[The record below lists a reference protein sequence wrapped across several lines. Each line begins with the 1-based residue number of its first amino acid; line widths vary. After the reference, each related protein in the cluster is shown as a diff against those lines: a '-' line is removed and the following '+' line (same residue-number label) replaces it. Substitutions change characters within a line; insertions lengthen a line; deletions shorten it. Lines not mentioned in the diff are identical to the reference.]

1 MSRNSKYRPPSVEN
15 AVWPWLSS
23 ASGASPDRK
32 TALLGFAGELYVNGG
47 PAPAGFCGDLLLRK
61 VWSVGRS

>member
-15 AVWPWLSS
+15 AVPPWLSS
-23 ASGASPDRK
+23 PSGASPDRK
-32 TALLGFAGELYVNGG
+32 TGLLGSAGELYVNGG
-47 PAPAGFCGDLLLRK
+47 PAPAGFWVIVLLRK